1 MNGKF
6 KMKIVTFAYAKINL
20 FLAVMGKRPDG
31 YHDIESVM
39 QTVSLADTVT
49 VEAMLDKAGDKQIS
63 LSCSLPSLECKDTN
77 IAYRAAALFMDLFP
91 NKKYSINIHIDKK
104 IPVAAGLAGGSA
116 DAAATL
122 IALNKIYGNPLSR
135 AILADI
141 GARVGSDVPFCIMG
155 GTRIAHGRG
164 EILASCTPMPDCY
177 IVIACPYGAT
187 STKEAYARIDALG
200 IKPCRTLDEFLPALD
215 SGNIDTIGSALYNMF
230 EDAAEADTAR
240 RLDEVKNI
248 MTSHRAVGALMSGSG
263 PAIFGLFARH
273 KDAVSAA
280 DALMSAGITP
290 EICRPVFDMDM

>member
-1 MNGKF
+1 MPL
-6 KMKIVTFAYAKINL
+6 L
-20 FLAVMGKRPDG
+20 FHGFIP
-31 YHDIESVM
+31 E
-39 QTVSLADTVT
+39 Q
-49 VEAMLDKAGDKQIS
+49 
-63 LSCSLPSLECKDTN
+63 
-77 IAYRAAALFMDLFP
+77 
-91 NKKYSINIHIDKK
+91 KYLLIYIDKN
-104 IPVAAGLAGGSA
+104 PVAAGAGGSA

-122 IALNKIYGNPLSR
+122 IALNKIYG
-135 AILADI
+135 ILYHAHFADI
-141 GARVGSDVPFCIMG
+141 GARVGSDVPLH
-155 GTRIAHGRG
+155 HGRHAARPR

-177 IVIACPYGAT
+177 IVIACPWRNIDN
-187 STKEAYARIDALG
+187 ARIDALG
-200 IKPCRTLDEFLPALD
+200 IKPCRTLDDFLPALD

-290 EICRPVFDMDM
+290 EICRPAVFDMDM